1 MSKYKKSKKTFI
13 TGADVR
19 NGKERS
25 LSALNRDRLYM
36 GDADERVFIKKNR
49 LYEKILFN
57 IKEEEYYNNCY
68 TLYKFKPGISFIKR
82 LFNHDRSDIA
92 VPYLKLNI
100 PETYW
105 NDTEMFY
112 VYNDWN
118 NYGALTVIRNKKD
131 FNLFN
136 AYDRV
141 EREQYMRQV
150 KEIEPFIVIRGESMV
165 TVDRYEKCKEN
176 LGKDIGEGIVQR
188 YIRCRGRNRN
198 LDKLNKTKIEKKN
211 KNKTKRR
218 KARRRKRA

>member
-198 LDKLNKTKIEKKN
+198 LDKLNKTKIEKK
-211 KNKTKRR
+211 K
-218 KARRRKRA
+218 

>member
-82 LFNHDRSDIA
+82 L
-92 VPYLKLNI
+92 I
-100 PETYW
+100 PDKINLATLAILLR
-105 NDTEMFY
+105 
-112 VYNDWN
+112 YN
-118 NYGALTVIRNKKD
+118 L
-131 FNLFN
+131 L
-136 AYDRV
+136 
-141 EREQYMRQV
+141 
-150 KEIEPFIVIRGESMV
+150 
-165 TVDRYEKCKEN
+165 
-176 LGKDIGEGIVQR
+176 L
-188 YIRCRGRNRN
+188 
-198 LDKLNKTKIEKKN
+198 L
-211 KNKTKRR
+211 
-218 KARRRKRA
+218 

>member
-1 MSKYKKSKKTFI
+1 MSKYKRNKKTFI

-19 NGKERS
+19 NGKDRAI
-25 LSALNRDRLYM
+25 SALNRDKFY
-36 GDADERVFIKKNR
+36 GDTEEKVWVKKNR
-49 LYEKILFN
+49 LYERILFN
-57 IKEEEYYNNCY
+57 IKDEEYYNNCY
-68 TLYKFKPGISFIKR
+68 TLYKLKPGITFIKR

-118 NYGALTVIRNKKD
+118 NYGALTVIRNKKE

-150 KEIEPFIVIRGESMV
+150 KEIEPFIVIRSEAGV

-176 LGKDIGEGIVQR
+176 LGKDIGDGIVQR

-198 LDKLNKTKIEKKN
+198 LDKLKKTRTDKKLKNIKYIRQKSKI
-211 KNKTKRR
+211 
-218 KARRRKRA
+218 